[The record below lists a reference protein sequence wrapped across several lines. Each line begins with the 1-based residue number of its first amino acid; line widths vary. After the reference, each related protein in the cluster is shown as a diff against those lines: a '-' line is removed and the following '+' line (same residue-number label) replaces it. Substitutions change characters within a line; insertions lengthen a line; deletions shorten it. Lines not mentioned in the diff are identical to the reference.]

1 MAMLKEV
8 DDRWQV
14 LADEDN
20 YETPDRLYNDLCL
33 KYQIFP
39 QLDVCATAENRKCL
53 DYITKEQNALVTEW
67 VLGGRIVPI
76 WVNAPGSIQLEFIA
90 RAENQWLK
98 YGMDIMMIVPTR
110 VMGTRIWDK
119 YIEDDYNRKREY
131 HRIMSRPVFLKNGRK
146 TKFPAKHSYV
156 VIIWRKR

>member
-8 DDRWQV
+8 DDSWQV
-14 LADEDN
+14 WADEDN
-20 YETPDRLYNDLCL
+20 YETPDRLYNELCL
-33 KYQIFP
+33 KYQVFP
-39 QLDVCATAENRKCL
+39 KLDVCATQENRKCL

-67 VLGGRIVPI
+67 VLGGKPVDI

-90 RAENQWLK
+90 RAESQYLK
-98 YGMDIMMIVPTR
+98 YNMNIMMIVPTR

-156 VIIWRKR
+156 VIIWRKV